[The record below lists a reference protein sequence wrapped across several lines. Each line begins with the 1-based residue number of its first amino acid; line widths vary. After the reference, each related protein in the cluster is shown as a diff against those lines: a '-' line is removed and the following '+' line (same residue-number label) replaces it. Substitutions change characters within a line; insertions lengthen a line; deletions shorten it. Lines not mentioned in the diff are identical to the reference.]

1 MVTTRLMLSRTEQLI
16 QRNDGVS
23 PWFYQN
29 HFYHLKMRNFLSVYF
44 AAVVLCVCV
53 GGGGGRGGGDRACV
67 VTIPNNNCKGDKV
80 FEMVKYQL
88 KANFFLTYVF

>member
-23 PWFYQN
+23 PWFSQN
-29 HFYHLKMRNFLSVYF
+29 HFYHLKMRNFLSTLQQLF
-44 AAVVLCVCV
+44 CV
-53 GGGGGRGGGDRACV
+53 GGGGGRACV
-67 VTIPNNNCKGDKV
+67 VTRPNNNCKGDKV

>member
-23 PWFYQN
+23 PWFSQN
-29 HFYHLKMRNFLSVYF
+29 HFYHLKMRNFVYF
-44 AAVVLCVCV
+44 AAVVLCV
-53 GGGGGRGGGDRACV
+53 GGGGGERACV
-67 VTIPNNNCKGDKV
+67 VTRPNNNCKGDKV